1 MNALA
6 LQQTQASSLPALVR
20 EAARKLAGAETSAE
34 VLEARHAA
42 SIVYDAAKSAARMAK
57 AKQAHDDVI
66 AAVYRTQADALEIE
80 ALAKRRVAGSSLA
93 VMFLFIAAM
102 RYMMRRRP

>member
-20 EAARKLAGAETSAE
+20 EAARKLAGAETS
-34 VLEARHAA
+34 
-42 SIVYDAAKSAARMAK
+42 
-57 AKQAHDDVI
+57 
-66 AAVYRTQADALEIE
+66 ADALEIE